1 MEDFINSAK
10 YELDS
15 ISELVIFF
23 GDCGAGK
30 SSLMVHFV
38 DDYLKTQGDKRREL
52 SEQITNEENK
62 TRKKQLSFPKV
73 PPVCS
78 NLKNLNLKLRNGEA
92 FKPIYIKGKEVGIS
106 NDKKTYK
113 SLRPASLVVIDEA
126 HDEFSSKGSELEK
139 GQRDLFNK
147 RRHDRLIILL
157 AAPRGNSVHKD
168 IRNTGA
174 RFIEVLGQT
183 HERDVFGR
191 IYKTTW
197 RCHEFSDKKALE
209 EYLSTDGASGAYAN
223 KTYVHDGNIYDLY
236 DSFAFVKEFLP
247 PEGKDFE
254 D

>member
-1 MEDFINSAK
+1 MEDFINGAT
-10 YELDS
+10 YLLDP

-23 GDCGAGK
+23 GECGAGK

-52 SEQITNEENK
+52 SEQITDEENK
-62 TRKKQLSFPKV
+62 TRKTQLSFPKV
-73 PPVCS
+73 PPMYS
-78 NLKNLNLKLRNGEA
+78 NLKNLNLKLRNGKT
-92 FKPIYIKGKEVGIS
+92 FKPVYIKGNELGIS

-113 SLRPASLVVIDEA
+113 SLRPASLIVIDEA
-126 HDEFSSKGSELEK
+126 NDEFPSSGELEK

-157 AAPRGNSVHKD
+157 AAPRGNSVHKT
-168 IRNTGA
+168 IRNTGK
-174 RFIEVLGQT
+174 RFIEVIGQT

-197 RCHEFSDKKALE
+197 HCREFSDKRTLE
-209 EYLSTDGASGAYAN
+209 EYISTDGASGGYV
-223 KTYVHDGNIYDLY
+223 KTTYVHNGNIYDLY
-236 DSFAFVKEFLP
+236 DSFAFVKDFMP